1 MRSLPRTFDTPL
13 PIDAVLDE
21 LLRTL
26 QQRNAAVLVAP
37 PGAGKTTRVPLA
49 LLDEPW
55 AAGKKIIVLEPRR
68 IAARASAERMAKTL
82 GQRAGETVGY
92 RVRFGSK
99 ISHATRIEVV
109 TEGIFSRH
117 ILDDPEL
124 TGVAAVLF
132 DEFHERSLDADLGL
146 ALARDAQTGLREDL
160 RLLVMSATLDGAR
173 VGKLLGDAPVVA
185 SEGRAFPVETRYL
198 GRRSDA
204 LLERQMAD
212 AIATALRADTG
223 SVLAFLPG
231 AAEIRR
237 TQTFLAERIHDAAT
251 EIVPLFGALDAAV
264 QDRAIAPAPKGQ
276 RKVVLATSI
285 AETSLTIEGVRI
297 VVDSGLARVPRYEP
311 DIGLTRL
318 ETVRASRA
326 AVDQRRGRAG
336 RTEPGICYR
345 LWDEPQTASLAPFT
359 QPEILSADL
368 SSLVLDLAQWGVSN
382 PATLSFLDAPPAPA
396 LKEAKNLLRELD
408 ALDADGRITEE
419 GKSLRALALPPRL
432 SRMIVDAHRFG
443 TGEAA
448 ADIAAILTERGLG
461 GDSIDLDA
469 RLDQFRRDRSQ
480 RAVSAR
486 DMARR
491 WAAQV
496 ASGELVPDGGT
507 ATHLAHSGR
516 ANGLA
521 APSPLAGEGRG
532 GGATTA
538 VSRLGTPTP
547 DPSPQGRGE
556 PSSRAPRTRGERRE
570 SSRDSKR
577 SSVQAAVELSTGV
590 MLAFAFP
597 DRVARN
603 RGNGSFVLANGRG
616 AMVEQTSALA
626 RAPFIAVGELTGT
639 AASGKILLAAPI
651 LQDEIERHFADHIEV
666 ADEIFFER
674 GAAALRARRR
684 TTLHAITLSESPLA
698 ISPSE
703 ESARIL
709 ADGLIALGFDR
720 LPWSKTARQWRDRVM
735 FLRKAEGESWPDLS
749 DDALIARRADW
760 LVPAL
765 HDKTSLKDLSAS
777 DLSDAVMALLPWD
790 LRARL
795 DREAP
800 THFEAPTGSMLAI
813 DYEAEQGP
821 TIAVRLQELF
831 GLDTHPSIARGSV
844 PLVLEL
850 LSPAQRPV
858 QVTRDLPGFWRGSYA
873 AVRTD
878 LRGRY
883 PRHPWPDDPASAL
896 PTRRAKPRG
905 T

>member
-1 MRSLPRTFDTPL
+1 LPRTFDTPL

-21 LLRTL
+21 LGRTL
-26 QQRNAAVLVAP
+26 TANNAAVLVAP

-49 LLDEPW
+49 LLDAPW
-55 AAGKKIIVLEPRR
+55 LNGKKIIMLEPRR
-68 IAARASAERMAKTL
+68 IAARASAERMARTL
-82 GQRAGETVGY
+82 GERAGETVGY

-99 ISHATRIEVV
+99 ISRATRIEVV
-109 TEGIFSRH
+109 TEGIFSRQ

-124 TGVAAVLF
+124 SGVAAVLF

-160 RLLVMSATLDGAR
+160 RILVMSATLDGAR

-198 GRRSDA
+198 GRKADA
-204 LLERQMAD
+204 PIERQMAD
-212 AIATALRADTG
+212 AIATALRADPG

-237 TQTFLAERIHDAAT
+237 TQNFLSERVHDASV

-264 QDRAIAPAPKGQ
+264 QDRAIAPAPKGI

-336 RTEPGICYR
+336 RTEPGVCYR
-345 LWDEPQTASLAPFT
+345 LWDEPQTASLAAYT

-368 SSLVLDLAQWGVSN
+368 SSLVLDLAQWGVRD
-382 PATLSFLDAPPAPA
+382 PATLAFLDPPPAPA
-396 LKEAKNLLRELD
+396 LKEANSLLSELG
-408 ALDADGRITEE
+408 ALDTDGRITAE
-419 GKSLRALALPPRL
+419 GQSLRALALPPRL
-432 SRMIVDAHRFG
+432 ARMIVDSHRLG
-443 TGEAA
+443 AGEEA

-461 GDSIDLDA
+461 GDSVDLDH
-469 RLDQFRRDRSQ
+469 RLDQFRRDRSP
-480 RAVSAR
+480 RASSAR
-486 DMARR
+486 SLAQR
-491 WAAQV
+491 WAQQV
-496 ASGELVPDGGT
+496 ASTEGPPAEDI
-507 ATHLAHSGR
+507 
-516 ANGLA
+516 
-521 APSPLAGEGRG
+521 SP
-532 GGATTA
+532 
-538 VSRLGTPTP
+538 PT
-547 DPSPQGRGE
+547 GI
-556 PSSRAPRTRGERRE
+556 
-570 SSRDSKR
+570 
-577 SSVQAAVELSTGV
+577 
-590 MLAFAFP
+590 MLALAFP

-616 AMVEQTSALA
+616 AAVEQTSALA
-626 RAPFIAVGELTGT
+626 RAPYIAVAELTGT
-639 AASGKILLAAPI
+639 AAHGRILLAAPI
-651 LQDEIERHFADHIEV
+651 AQEDIEARFADQIGDRE
-666 ADEIFFER
+666 EISFDR
-674 GAAALRARRR
+674 NAMALRGRRKR
-684 TTLHAITLSESPLA
+684 TLHAITLSEAPLA
-698 ISPSE
+698 LSPSAE
-703 ESARIL
+703 TARIF
-709 ADGLIALGFDR
+709 AAGLIAAGLDK
-720 LPWSKTARQWRDRVM
+720 LPWSKSLKQWRDRVM
-735 FLRKAEGESWPDLS
+735 FLRKAEGDSWPDLS
-749 DDALIARRADW
+749 DTALAADGESW
-760 LVPAL
+760 LVPVL
-765 HDKTSLKDLSAS
+765 YDKTSLKELSPG
-777 DLSDAVMALLPWD
+777 DLSDALMALLPWE

-795 DREAP
+795 EREAP
-800 THFEAPTGSMLAI
+800 THFEAPTGTMLAI

-831 GLDTHPSIARGSV
+831 GLNTHPSIAKGAV

-873 AVRTD
+873 AVRSD

-883 PRHPWPDDPASAL
+883 PRHPWPEDPATAL
-896 PTRRAKPRG
+896 PTRRVKPRG

>member
-1 MRSLPRTFDTPL
+1 MPRSFDTPL
-13 PIDAVLDE
+13 PIDAVLDD
-21 LLRTL
+21 LARTL
-26 QQRNAAVLVAP
+26 QRRHAAVLVAP

-55 AAGKKIIVLEPRR
+55 AKGKKIIVLEPRR
-68 IAARASAERMAKTL
+68 IAARASAERMAQTL
-82 GQRAGETVGY
+82 GERAGDTVGY

-99 ISHATRIEVV
+99 VSRATRIEVV
-109 TEGIFSRH
+109 TEGIFSRQ

-124 TGVAAVLF
+124 NGVAAVLF

-160 RLLVMSATLDGAR
+160 RILVMSATLDGAR
-173 VGKLLGDAPVVA
+173 IAKLLDDAPVVA

-198 GRRSDA
+198 GRKVDA
-204 LLERQMAD
+204 PLERQMAD
-212 AIATALRADTG
+212 AIATALRADPG

-237 TQTFLAERIHDAAT
+237 TQNFLEERIHDNAI
-251 EIVPLFGALDAAV
+251 EIVPLFGALDASV
-264 QDRAIAPAPKGQ
+264 QDRAIAPAPKGS

-297 VVDSGLARVPRYEP
+297 VVDSGMARVPRYEP

-345 LWDEPQTASLAPFT
+345 LWDEPQTASLAAYT

-368 SSLVLDLAQWGVSN
+368 SSLVLDLAQWGVSD
-382 PATLSFLDAPPAPA
+382 PSGLAFLDSPAAPA
-396 LKEAKNLLRELD
+396 WKEAKGLLTELG
-408 ALDADGRITEE
+408 ALDADGRITSE
-419 GKSLRALALPPRL
+419 GNSLRALALPPRL
-432 SRMIVDAHRFG
+432 ARMIVDSARLG
-443 TGEAA
+443 AGREAA
-448 ADIAAILTERGLG
+448 EIAAILTERGLG
-461 GDSIDLDA
+461 GDSVDLDV

-480 RAVSAR
+480 RASSAR
-486 DMARR
+486 SLAQR
-491 WAAQV
+491 WAKQV
-496 ASGELVPDGGT
+496 ASSERVL
-507 ATHLAHSGR
+507 S
-516 ANGLA
+516 
-521 APSPLAGEGRG
+521 S
-532 GGATTA
+532 
-538 VSRLGTPTP
+538 
-547 DPSPQGRGE
+547 PSPQGG
-556 PSSRAPRTRGERRE
+556 GERRDAHSPDE
-570 SSRDSKR
+570 
-577 SSVQAAVELSTGV
+577 ELSTGV

-597 DRVARN
+597 DRVAKN

-616 AMVEQTSALA
+616 ASVEQTAALA
-626 RAPFIAVGELTGT
+626 RAPYIAVGELTGT
-639 AASGKILLAAPI
+639 AASGRILLAAPI
-651 LQDEIERHFADHIEV
+651 TQEEIEQRFADQIESTE
-666 ADEIFFER
+666 EISFDR
-674 GAAALRARRR
+674 GAMGLRARRKR
-684 TTLHAITLSESPLA
+684 TLHAITLAEAPMTL
-698 ISPSE
+698 SPSAGT
-703 ESARIL
+703 ARIL
-709 ADGLIALGFDR
+709 VAAGLDK
-720 LPWSKTARQWRDRVM
+720 LPWSKALKQWRDRVM
-735 FLRKAEGESWPDLS
+735 FLRKAEGENWPDLS
-749 DDALIARRADW
+749 DDALADQRGAW

-765 HDKTSLKDLSAS
+765 YDKISLKEFSAG
-777 DLSDAVMALLPWD
+777 DLSDALMSLLPWE

-800 THFEAPTGSMLAI
+800 THFEAPTGTQLAI

-831 GLDTHPSIARGSV
+831 GLNTHPSIARGKV

-883 PRHPWPDDPASAL
+883 PRHPWPDDPANAM
-896 PTRRAKPRG
+896 PTRRVKPRG

>member
-1 MRSLPRTFDTPL
+1 VRSFDTPL
-13 PIDAVLDE
+13 PIDAVLDQ
-21 LLRTL
+21 LSATL
-26 QQRNAAVLVAP
+26 EGHNAAVLVAP

-49 LLDEPW
+49 LLDASW
-55 AAGKKIIVLEPRR
+55 ARNKKIIVLEPRR
-68 IAARASAERMAKTL
+68 IAARASAERMAKSL
-82 GQRAGETVGY
+82 GERAGETVGY

-99 ISHATRIEVV
+99 ISRVTRIEVV
-109 TEGIFSRH
+109 TEGIFSRQ

-160 RLLVMSATLDGAR
+160 RILVMSATLDGAR
-173 VGKLLGDAPVVA
+173 VAALLGDAPVVA
-185 SEGRAFPVETRYL
+185 SEGRAFAVETRYL
-198 GRRSDA
+198 GRRADA
-204 LLERQMAD
+204 PLERQMAD
-212 AIATALRADTG
+212 AIALALRADPG

-237 TQTFLAERIHDAAT
+237 THTFLAERIHDASI
-251 EIVPLFGALDAAV
+251 EIVPLFGALDAAA
-264 QDRAIAPAPKGQ
+264 QDRAIAPAPRGT

-297 VVDSGLARVPRYEP
+297 VVDCGLARVPRYEP
-311 DIGLTRL
+311 DIALTRL

-345 LWDEPQTASLAPFT
+345 LWDEPQTASLAAFT

-368 SSLVLDLAQWGVSN
+368 SSLVLDLAQWGVSD
-382 PATLSFLDAPPAPA
+382 PAALSFLDSPPAPT
-396 LKEAKNLLRELD
+396 LKEARALLRELG
-408 ALDADGRITEE
+408 ALDADGRITAE

-432 SRMIVDAHRFG
+432 ARMIVDSHRFG
-443 TGEAA
+443 AGEAA
-448 ADIAAILTERGLG
+448 AEIAAILTERGLG
-461 GDSIDLDA
+461 GDSVDLDY
-469 RLDQFRRDRSQ
+469 RLDQFRRDRAQ
-480 RAVSAR
+480 RAGSAR

-496 ASGELVPDGGT
+496 ASDARNT
-507 ATHLAHSGR
+507 I
-516 ANGLA
+516 GLSS
-521 APSPLAGEGRG
+521 PSPLAGEGRG
-532 GGATTA
+532 GGSTRV
-538 VSRLGTPTP
+538 VSTRGTPTP
-547 DPSPQGRGE
+547 NPSPQGGGE
-556 PSSRAPRTRGERRE
+556 PNSRAHNNAENF
-570 SSRDSKR
+570 S
-577 SSVQAAVELSTGV
+577 QADLSTGV

-597 DRVARN
+597 DRIARN

-626 RAPFIAVGELTGT
+626 RVPYIAVAELTGT
-639 AASGKILLAAPI
+639 AASGRILLAAPI
-651 LQDEIERHFADHIEV
+651 TIDDIELHFATEIETTDEISFD
-666 ADEIFFER
+666 R
-674 GAAALRARRR
+674 GAMALRARRR
-684 TTLHAITLSESPLA
+684 RTLHAITLSEAPLQL
-698 ISPSE
+698 SPSDE
-703 ESARIL
+703 TARIL
-709 ADGLIALGFDR
+709 ADGLIAAGLDK
-720 LPWSKTARQWRDRVM
+720 LPWSKAARQWRDRAM
-735 FLRKAEGESWPDLS
+735 FLRKAEAGSWPDLS
-749 DDALIARRADW
+749 DAALGLRREDW

-765 HDKTSLKDLSAS
+765 HDKTTLRDLSS
-777 DLSDAVMALLPWD
+777 GELSEALMTLLPWD

-795 DREAP
+795 EREAP
-800 THFEAPTGSMLAI
+800 THFEAPTGTMLAI

-831 GLDTHPSIARGSV
+831 GLNTHPSIAKGAV

-850 LSPAQRPV
+850 LSPAHRPV

-873 AVRTD
+873 AVRSD

-883 PRHPWPDDPASAL
+883 PRHPWPEDPANAL
-896 PTRRAKPRG
+896 PTRRVKPRG

>member
-1 MRSLPRTFDTPL
+1 LPRSFDTPL
-13 PIDAVLDE
+13 PIDVVLDD
-21 LLRTL
+21 LSRTL
-26 QQRNAAVLVAP
+26 EAHNAAVLVAP

-49 LLDEPW
+49 LLDAPW
-55 AAGKKIIVLEPRR
+55 AKDKKIIVLEPRR
-68 IAARASAERMAKTL
+68 IAARASADRMAKTL
-82 GQRAGETVGY
+82 GERAGETVGY

-99 ISHATRIEVV
+99 ISRATRIEVV
-109 TEGIFSRH
+109 TEGIFTRQ

-124 TGVAAVLF
+124 AGVAAILF

-146 ALARDAQTGLREDL
+146 ALARDAQSGLREDL
-160 RLLVMSATLDGAR
+160 RILVMSATLDGAR
-173 VGKLLGDAPVVA
+173 VAKLLGEAPVVE
-185 SEGRAFPVETRYL
+185 SEGRAFPVETRYP
-198 GRRSDA
+198 GRKVDVP
-204 LLERQMAD
+204 LERQMAD
-212 AIATALRADTG
+212 AIASALRADIG

-237 TQTFLAERIHDAAT
+237 TQNFLTERVHDANV

-264 QDRAIAPAPKGQ
+264 QDRAIAPAPRGS

-336 RTEPGICYR
+336 RTEPGVCYR
-345 LWDEPQTASLAPFT
+345 LWDEPQTASLAPYT

-368 SSLVLDLAQWGVSN
+368 SSLVLDLAQWGVSD
-382 PATLSFLDAPPAPA
+382 PAALSFLDPPPLPA
-396 LKEAKNLLRELD
+396 WKEAKSLLAELN
-408 ALDADGRITEE
+408 ALDADGRITAE

-432 SRMIVDAHRFG
+432 ARMIVDSHRAG
-443 TGEAA
+443 EGEAA
-448 ADIAAILTERGLG
+448 AEIAAVLTERGLG
-461 GDSIDLDA
+461 GDSADLDV
-469 RLDQFRRDRSQ
+469 RLDQFRRDRSP
-480 RAVSAR
+480 RAASAR
-486 DMARR
+486 DLARR

-496 ASGELVPDGGT
+496 AS
-507 ATHLAHSGR
+507 SG
-516 ANGLA
+516 A
-521 APSPLAGEGRG
+521 AG
-532 GGATTA
+532 
-538 VSRLGTPTP
+538 
-547 DPSPQGRGE
+547 QG
-556 PSSRAPRTRGERRE
+556 
-570 SSRDSKR
+570 D
-577 SSVQAAVELSTGV
+577 LSTGV

-603 RGNGSFVLANGRG
+603 RGNGSFLLANGRG
-616 AMVEQTSALA
+616 AAVEQTSSLA
-626 RAPFIAVGELTGT
+626 RALYIAVAEMTGT
-639 AASGKILLAAPI
+639 AASGRILLAAPI
-651 LQDEIERHFADHIEV
+651 SEAEIERHFAEHIETG
-666 ADEIFFER
+666 DEISFDR
-674 GAAALRARRR
+674 GAMALRARRR
-684 TTLHAITLSESPLA
+684 RSLHAITLSEAPLA
-698 ISPSE
+698 LAPSE
-703 ESARIL
+703 ATARIL
-709 ADGLIALGFDR
+709 ADGLIAAGLDR
-720 LPWSKTARQWRDRVM
+720 LPWSKAASQWRDRVM

-749 DDALIARRADW
+749 DAGLIARRDDW

-765 HDKTSLKDLSAS
+765 YDKTALKDVSAG
-777 DLSDAVMALLPWD
+777 DLSDALMALLPWD

-800 THFEAPTGSMLAI
+800 THFEAPTGTMLAI

-831 GLDTHPSIARGSV
+831 GLNTHPSIAAGKV

-858 QVTRDLPGFWRGSYA
+858 QVTRDLPGFWRGSYS
-873 AVRTD
+873 AVRSD

-883 PRHPWPDDPASAL
+883 PRHPWPDDPANAL